1 MHRSLRPLSATAVA
15 AILALCSLVAP
26 GLSAQSFGTAIQT
39 AETERFLTDAPIVR
53 LGKTLGGVTFSR
65 QAILELDGVTRFGI
79 WKTIDDKKHGYTEF
93 AGGRGEMN
101 FQDSWRTE
109 IPAYELDKLLGL
121 NMVPAT
127 VARTYN
133 GVDGSLQAWVDLGMS
148 EAERL
153 RKKISAPD
161 REAWNRQM
169 YNVRVFDNLIYNTDR
184 HANNIWVRKDWT
196 IVLIDHSRSF
206 RPFPQLKTENDLR
219 RFSRSL
225 LAALEKLD
233 RAAIDAKMSKYLDRY
248 QIDALLARRDLIVAR
263 AQRLAREQGEA
274 AVLFP

>member
-1 MHRSLRPLSATAVA
+1 MPRSLRPLSATAVA
-15 AILALCSLVAP
+15 AILAWCLVAP

-79 WKTIDDKKHGYTEF
+79 WKTIDDKKVGYTEF

-133 GVDGSLQAWVDLGMS
+133 GVNGSLQAWVDLGMS

-153 RKKISAPD
+153 RKKIAAPD
-161 REAWNRQM
+161 SEAWNRQM
-169 YNVRVFDNLIYNTDR
+169 YNVRVFDNLIFNTDR
-184 HANNIWVRKDWT
+184 HTNNIWVRKDWT

-206 RPFPQLKTENDLR
+206 RPFPQLRTESDLR
-219 RFSRSL
+219 RFSRSV

-248 QIDALLARRDLIVAR
+248 QIEALLARRDLIVAR
-263 AQRLAREQGEA
+263 ARRLASEQGEA